1 MCQHKTRSM
10 LFKLRADLDRLHE
23 KATHC
28 LARLENPDDFEL
40 TNHIN
45 QIMQRIR
52 RFQPLE
58 FNKTKIAQIRVIME
72 DWIDLIEHIQ
82 QSTSQ

>member
-28 LARLENPDDFEL
+28 LARLENPDDLEKKC
-40 TNHIN
+40 HIN
-45 QIMQRIR
+45 QIMQKIR

-58 FNKTKIAQIRVIME
+58 FNKATIKEVRILME
-72 DWIDLIEHIQ
+72 DWIDDIIHIN
-82 QSTSQ
+82 